1 MNNEIGIG
9 ELFAEQM
16 DRLLSDCVSRELLIR
31 VEKGQAADSLWQTL
45 EELGILLALV
55 DEESG
60 GSGLNWEDVE
70 PTLRCCGRHAAPV
83 PLPETL
89 LANWVLAA
97 SGLHLPTGPVTVTTS
112 LYQLDANDRLN
123 GHDSGVAWAPMCQNV
138 VAIAERGDDRYVCL
152 LAGEQCQSEPQE
164 TLAREPAGALDLV
177 GATPLGIAAAPRTMS
192 ELGLLPYLASLR
204 SVQIGGALEELLS
217 LCVDHANT
225 REQFGRSIGKFQA
238 IQHAI
243 AELASLT
250 AAAQVAGQYACRQI
264 DANNAGHGGMIAK
277 IRAGQAAGRGAEI
290 AHQVFGAIGF
300 TDEHIL
306 HYLTR
311 RLWQWRS
318 DAGSEFWWAERLGQ
332 KAIAAGGDGLWPS
345 IADGLSQK

>member
-1 MNNEIGIG
+1 MMSTEMNIG

-16 DRLLSDCVSRELLIR
+16 DRLLSDCVSRELLIS
-31 VEKGQAADSLWQTL
+31 VENGQPADTLWHTL

-55 DEESG
+55 DEDNG

-70 PTLRCCGRHAAPV
+70 PTLRCCGRHGAPV

-97 SGLHLPTGPVTVTTS
+97 GGLALPTGFVTVSTA
-112 LYQLDANDRLN
+112 LYQLNANDKLL
-123 GHDSGVAWAPMCQNV
+123 GHDSAVAWAPLCENI
-138 VAIAERGDDRYVCL
+138 VAIAERGDKKYVCL
-152 LAGEQCQSEPQE
+152 LSQKQCQVEPQE
-164 TLAREPAGALDLV
+164 TLAREPSGAVNLVGVTPLAIAGA
-177 GATPLGIAAAPRTMS
+177 PKPIC

-217 LCVDHANT
+217 LCVEYANT
-225 REQFGRSIGKFQA
+225 REQFGRTIGKFQA

-243 AELASLT
+243 AELASQT
-250 AAAQVAGQYACRQI
+250 AAAQVAGQYAFRQI
-264 DANNAGHGGMIAK
+264 DADNAEHGGMIAK

-300 TDEHIL
+300 TDEHSL

-311 RLWQWRS
+311 RLWQWRC
-318 DAGSEFWWAERLGQ
+318 DAGSEFWWSEQLGQ

-345 IADGLSQK
+345 IAG

>member
-1 MNNEIGIG
+1 MSTELNIG

-16 DRLLSDCVSRELLIR
+16 DRLLSDRVNRELLIS
-31 VEKGQAADSLWQTL
+31 VENGRAADTLWHTL

-55 DEESG
+55 DEENG
-60 GSGLNWEDVE
+60 GSGLDWEDVE
-70 PTLRCCGRHAAPV
+70 PTLRCCGRHGAPV

-97 SGLHLPTGPVTVTTS
+97 SGLALPTGPVTVSTA
-112 LYQLDANDRLN
+112 LYQLNANDKLQ
-123 GHDSGVAWAPMCQNV
+123 GHDSAVAWAPLCENM
-138 VAIAERGDDRYVCL
+138 VAIAERGDNRYVCL
-152 LAGEQCQSEPQE
+152 LTQKQFQVEPQE
-164 TLAREPAGALDLV
+164 TLAREPSGAVNLVGVTPLAIAGA
-177 GATPLGIAAAPRTMS
+177 PKPIC

-217 LCVDHANT
+217 LCVEYANT
-225 REQFGRSIGKFQA
+225 REQFGRTIGKFQA

-243 AELASLT
+243 AELASQT
-250 AAAQVAGQYACRQI
+250 AAAQVAGQYAFRQI
-264 DANNAGHGGMIAK
+264 DADNAEHGGMIAK

-300 TDEHIL
+300 TDEHSL

-311 RLWQWRS
+311 RLWQWRC
-318 DAGSEFWWAERLGQ
+318 DAGSEFWWSERLGQ

-345 IADGLSQK
+345 IAG

>member
-1 MNNEIGIG
+1 MMSTDLNIG

-16 DRLLSDCVSRELLIR
+16 DRLLSECVSRELLIS
-31 VEKGQAADSLWQTL
+31 VENGQAADTLWHTL
-45 EELGILLALV
+45 EELGFLLALV
-55 DEESG
+55 DEENG
-60 GSGLNWEDVE
+60 GSGLDWEDVE
-70 PTLRCCGRHAAPV
+70 PTLRCCGRHGAPV

-97 SGLHLPTGPVTVTTS
+97 SGLALPTGLVTVSTA
-112 LYQLDANDRLN
+112 LYQLDAKDKLHGR
-123 GHDSGVAWAPMCQNV
+123 DSDVAWAPLCENI
-138 VAIAERGDDRYVCL
+138 VAIAEQGNNKYVCL
-152 LAGEQCQSEPQE
+152 LSREQCQVEPQE
-164 TLAREPAGALDLV
+164 TLAREPTGALKLDGAAPLAIAGAPKTIC
-177 GATPLGIAAAPRTMS
+177 G
-192 ELGLLPYLASLR
+192 LGLLPYLASLR

-217 LCVDHANT
+217 LCVEYANT
-225 REQFGRSIGKFQA
+225 REQFGRPIGKFQA

-243 AELASLT
+243 AELASQT

-264 DANNAGHGGMIAK
+264 DANNAEHGGMIAK

-300 TDEHIL
+300 TDEHSL

-311 RLWQWRS
+311 RLWQWRC
-318 DAGSEFWWAERLGQ
+318 DAGSEFWWSERLGK

-345 IADGLSQK
+345 ITG

>member
-1 MNNEIGIG
+1 VSTELNIG

-16 DRLLSDCVSRELLIR
+16 DRLLRDRINRELFIS
-31 VEKGQAADSLWQTL
+31 VENGRAAETLWDTL

-55 DEESG
+55 GEENG

-70 PTLRCCGRHAAPV
+70 PTLRCCGRHGAPV
-83 PLPETL
+83 PLVETL

-97 SGLHLPTGPVTVTTS
+97 SGVALPAGPVSVSTA
-112 LYQLDANDRLN
+112 LYQLNANGKLH
-123 GHDSGVAWAPMCQNV
+123 GHDSVVAWAPLCENI

-152 LAGEQCQSEPQE
+152 LPQKLCQVEIQQ
-164 TLAREPAGALDLV
+164 TLAREPSGAVNVAGVTPLAMAGAPQTV
-177 GATPLGIAAAPRTMS
+177 C

-217 LCVDHANT
+217 LCVEYANT
-225 REQFGRSIGKFQA
+225 REQFGRTIGKFQA

-243 AELASLT
+243 AELASQA

-264 DANNAGHGGMIAK
+264 DAGNAEHGGTIAK

-300 TDEHIL
+300 TDEHSL

-311 RLWQWRS
+311 RLWQWRC
-318 DAGSEFWWAERLGQ
+318 DAGSEFWWSERLGQ
-332 KAIAAGGDGLWPS
+332 KAIAAGGAGLWPS
-345 IADGLSQK
+345 IAG

>member
-1 MNNEIGIG
+1 MNIG

-16 DRLLSDCVSRELLIR
+16 DRLLSDCVSRELLIS
-31 VEKGQAADSLWQTL
+31 VENGRAADTLWHTL

-55 DEESG
+55 DEENG

-70 PTLRCCGRHAAPV
+70 PTLRCCGRHGAPV

-97 SGLHLPTGPVTVTTS
+97 GGLALPTGFVTVSTA
-112 LYQLDANDRLN
+112 LYQLDANDKLHGR
-123 GHDSGVAWAPMCQNV
+123 DSDVAWAPLCENI
-138 VAIAERGDDRYVCL
+138 VAIAERGDNKYVCL
-152 LAGEQCQSEPQE
+152 LSQKQCQVEPQE
-164 TLAREPAGALDLV
+164 TLAREPSGAPNLVGVTPLAIAGAPKTIC
-177 GATPLGIAAAPRTMS
+177 G
-192 ELGLLPYLASLR
+192 LGLLPYLASQR

-217 LCVDHANT
+217 LCVEYANT
-225 REQFGRSIGKFQA
+225 REQFGRPIGKFQA

-243 AELASLT
+243 AELASQT
-250 AAAQVAGQYACRQI
+250 AAAQVAGQYAFRQI
-264 DANNAGHGGMIAK
+264 DAGNAEHGGMIAK

-300 TDEHIL
+300 TDEHSL

-311 RLWQWRS
+311 RLWQWRCE
-318 DAGSEFWWAERLGQ
+318 AGSEFWWSERLGQ
-332 KAIAAGGDGLWPS
+332 KAITAGGDGLWPS
-345 IADGLSQK
+345 IAG